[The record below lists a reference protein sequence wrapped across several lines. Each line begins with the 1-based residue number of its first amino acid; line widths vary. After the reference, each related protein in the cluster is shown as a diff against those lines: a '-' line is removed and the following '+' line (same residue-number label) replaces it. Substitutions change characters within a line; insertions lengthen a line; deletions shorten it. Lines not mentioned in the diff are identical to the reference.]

1 MPVLKQRLIFQ
12 GKLLQN
18 LEKLKTYK
26 ISDESVIHLVAKSM
40 EDSSSNNNNNNG
52 NTSSSTTNNQNIA
65 SNLESSETRINI
77 EDIFPS
83 LIELPILRSNRRQRR
98 RRVPH
103 FDISECFES
112 MHQNINTVQNLL
124 NCKAKFDESSL
135 SQTRTITAYDLS
147 KSKYEVGQWVDVKDT
162 IDQWLEAQVIA
173 IRPNQAYVHY
183 NGWGVRW
190 DEWIDFSSPR
200 IAPFKTYT
208 MQSPSSVFLSPYP
221 HQACDANVESQPRSI
236 DTFYYMEKT
245 FNYLGELGKIVD
257 YMSKIRKKNINQG
270 RCLVRKDDFETES
283 KEARDKESQSL
294 PRNTNQ
300 ISLNNYD
307 YELLFFFTQLIPLMD
322 RCGRLLS
329 DVSLQISH
337 LLLNPSLYP
346 QLLLGYN
353 NQEVS
358 DSMSCTSG
366 YSIFTNEGSTVS
378 GFNQMLFLSEQTN
391 MNNNLQRN
399 SGIINSNQMVNNY
412 SINSLNVNTNQTSS
426 VTNPNLGNNGNSNL
440 TSTNVLINGNN
451 NPNEGVNRTSNFNTD
466 SFPKINLQVSSMLS
480 PGEVAMFNGY
490 NGLFE
495 PNIDIYVHT
504 LVSNN
509 SNNINSNSNTNT
521 SSVNNI
527 LNTGSNPSTN
537 VNSNN
542 TGIQTVNTV
551 NRVNQINITNS
562 NTSNN
567 VLSNNNN
574 NNNTTSSTTP
584 IQNLS
589 NFNNQIFSENDL
601 VENRREGSI
610 SNTGSVT
617 NSANHPR
624 EGNSNS
630 NNMNGLLE
638 NLMNMMGQRRR
649 GSVASD
655 TSNNSNRLGWETL
668 NNLNQN
674 TRTRFTS
681 TRTNNNLNSNNIGA
695 QVTSG
700 LNIGSLYRETGSQTD
715 IPLNLLLNKD
725 NK

>member
-1 MPVLKQRLIFQ
+1 
-12 GKLLQN
+12 
-18 LEKLKTYK
+18 
-26 ISDESVIHLVAKSM
+26 M
-40 EDSSSNNNNNNG
+40 EDNNSNQNN
-52 NTSSSTTNNQNIA
+52 NTSSSTGNSQNVGN
-65 SNLESSETRINI
+65 NLESNETRINI

-112 MHQNINTVQNLL
+112 MHQNMNTVQNLF

-173 IRPNQAYVHY
+173 IRPNQAFVHY

-208 MQSPSSVFLSPYP
+208 MQSPTSVFLSPYP

-245 FNYLGELGKIVD
+245 FGYLGELGKMVD
-257 YMSKIRKKNINQG
+257 YISKIRKKNINQG
-270 RCLVRKDDFETES
+270 RSLIRRDDFETET

-307 YELLFFFTQLIPLMD
+307 YELLFYFTQMIPLMD

-358 DSMSCTSG
+358 DTMSCTSG
-366 YSIFTNEGSTVS
+366 YSIFTNEGSSVS

-391 MNNNLQRN
+391 MINNLQRN

-412 SINSLNVNTNQTSS
+412 SINVNSNQSSTTGTNQ
-426 VTNPNLGNNGNSNL
+426 NYGGNSNL
-440 TSTNVLINGNN
+440 TTTNNLLLSANN
-451 NPNEGVNRTSNFNTD
+451 NQNEGVNRTSNFNND

-490 NGLFE
+490 NSLFE

-509 SNNINSNSNTNT
+509 PGLNNNNLNNNLNNLNS
-521 SSVNNI
+521 
-527 LNTGSNPSTN
+527 STN
-537 VNSNN
+537 LASN
-542 TGIQTVNTV
+542 IPV
-551 NRVNQINITNS
+551 
-562 NTSNN
+562 
-567 VLSNNNN
+567 NNNN
-574 NNNTTSSTTP
+574 NNNNNNNVINISTNATQTQTQTQTQFQTQGNSHPHTANTNINENNLISNNGNTGSASSVQP
-584 IQNLS
+584 IQSLS
-589 NFNNQIFSENDL
+589 NFNNQIFNENDL

-610 SNTGSVT
+610 SNTGSVS
-617 NSANHPR
+617 NSANLPR
-624 EGNSNS
+624 DGNINSNN

-638 NLMNMMGQRRR
+638 NLMSMMGQRRR
-649 GSVASD
+649 GSVTSD

-674 TRTRFTS
+674 TRTRFASSRNANNVSS
-681 TRTNNNLNSNNIGA
+681 TNIPT
-695 QVTSG
+695 QVPSG
-700 LNIGSLYRETGSQTD
+700 LSIGSLYRETGSQTD
-715 IPLNLLLNKD
+715 MPLNLLLNKD